1 MSNTTPPRSVRN
13 VSELASIVRSFAR
26 ARLEL
31 RGTRRGAR
39 VRCHGRVLVPRR
51 AGVAV
56 GSRTIFLGGSIPT
69 ELRCGEGAELSI
81 GEQTLV
87 NYGVSV
93 AARRRVQIGAR
104 CMVASLVHIRDDDGR
119 RTAPVTIGDDV
130 WIAHGAIIEPGT
142 TIGDGSVIGTMAVV
156 SGDVPPRSLAAG
168 NPARF
173 VPLGV
178 AIEASEAPAMGP
190 SAPSL
195 DEVRAAVID
204 WLDDTRLFGEAASLV
219 TSDDQSLRQG
229 GLLDSL
235 GVVQL
240 LLMLEK
246 TFGVTIDRERANR
259 PDGLSV
265 SVLAQLVAPPAS
277 AETTRRIA

>member
-1 MSNTTPPRSVRN
+1 MSNTTPPRSIRN

-26 ARLEL
+26 AKLEL

-56 GSRTIFLGGSIPT
+56 GSRTIFLGGAIPT
-69 ELRCGEGAELSI
+69 ELRCHEGAELSI

-130 WIAHGAIIEPGT
+130 WIGKGCIIYPGVRIGDCAIISA
-142 TIGDGSVIGTMAVV
+142 GSVVRRHVPAYGVV
-156 SGDVPPRSLAAG
+156 AG
-168 NPARF
+168 NPAQLIF
-173 VPLGV
+173 
-178 AIEASEAPAMGP
+178 
-190 SAPSL
+190 
-195 DEVRAAVID
+195 
-204 WLDDTRLFGEAASLV
+204 RLP
-219 TSDDQSLRQG
+219 R
-229 GLLDSL
+229 
-235 GVVQL
+235 
-240 LLMLEK
+240 
-246 TFGVTIDRERANR
+246 
-259 PDGLSV
+259 
-265 SVLAQLVAPPAS
+265 PPAT
-277 AETTRRIA
+277 ATAATATATPETPTP